1 MPNPGDMFESYVQ
14 SIYQDLLDSQGR
26 NISVSR
32 GATVHDNHGNSYN
45 IDVFYEF
52 DAAGVHHRVAIECK
66 DTRRPVERDEAI
78 AFTGKIH
85 DLPSTI
91 GVFISRSGFQP
102 AAEKYLQDHGVLYYS
117 GSTMP
122 DFRSV
127 LAARISQ
134 FALPGE
140 SAIGQPFWTLMQLLG
155 GTTTGVWCG
164 IPGIEYDRPSRS
176 GHATHEEYSQIVIPL
191 FYSRPH
197 AEIFHRLAYDGSLE
211 ICVRG
216 VEQAALRF
224 LLLNAHD
231 GAFRLA
237 IVMPF
242 MTDDAKTKF
251 TCEER
256 TAEELAEE
264 YCTYDLAAHFKNS

>member
-1 MPNPGDMFESYVQ
+1 MPNPGDIFESYVQ
-14 SIYQDLLDSQGR
+14 SIYQDLLDAQGR

-32 GATVHDNHGNSYN
+32 GATVFDSHGNSYN

-52 DAAGVHHRVAIECK
+52 DAAGIHHRVAIECK

-102 AAEKYLQDHGVLYYS
+102 AAEKYLQGHGVSYYT
-117 GSTMP
+117 GRNMP

-134 FALPGE
+134 FSLPDE
-140 SAIGQPFWTLMQLLG
+140 SVIGQPFWTLMQLRG
-155 GTTTGVWCG
+155 GVTTGVWQG
-164 IPGIEYDRPSRS
+164 IPSIEYDRPNGSGNPAGS
-176 GHATHEEYSQIVIPL
+176 GHSQIIIPL

-197 AEIFHRLAYDGSLE
+197 AELFHRLAYNISPE

-242 MTDDAKTKF
+242 MNGDVNTKF
-251 TCEER
+251 TCEEQ
-256 TAEELAEE
+256 TAEELAKD
-264 YCTYDLAAHFKNS
+264 YCTYDLSAHFKNS